1 VWEGEKV
8 MVCAKT
14 FGMSTKCT
22 ATDWNNTRLVK
33 LDSKTNLP
41 KSVTSRTGVSVLHV
55 CVLCVIL
62 VQGDS
67 SITLAMEMVCCSM
80 TS

>member
-1 VWEGEKV
+1 MDRVWEGEK
-8 MVCAKT
+8 VCAKT

-33 LDSKTNLP
+33 LDGQTNLP

-55 CVLCVIL
+55 CVLCVL
-62 VQGDS
+62 VQGVP
-67 SITLAMEMVCCSM
+67 TLAMEMVCCSM